1 MIPSRILLLA
11 PILAATSCLPN
22 TNVPPPTHRKM
33 FALVEKFDRF
43 DDNGD
48 GYLTRR
54 ELEEGVK
61 NAGTTPV
68 PTQEQYD
75 RAMVGYD
82 TNRDGKISLR
92 EAKVAAQKGP
102 ILFEQ

>member
-1 MIPSRILLLA
+1 MIAPRLILLA
-11 PILAATSCLPN
+11 PVLSAVSCLPN
-22 TNVPPPTHRKM
+22 TNEPPPIHRKM

-61 NAGTTPV
+61 SVN
-68 PTQEQYD
+68 TQLLTKEQYD
-75 RAMVGYD
+75 RVMTVYD
-82 TNRDGKISLR
+82 SNKDRKISLR

-102 ILFEQ
+102 ILFDQ